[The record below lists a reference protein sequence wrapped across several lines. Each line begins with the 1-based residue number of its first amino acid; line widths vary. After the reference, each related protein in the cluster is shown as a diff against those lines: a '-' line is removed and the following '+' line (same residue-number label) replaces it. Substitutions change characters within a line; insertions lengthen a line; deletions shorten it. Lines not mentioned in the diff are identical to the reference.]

1 MFKGRKTLVLLD
13 ELAQY
18 AARLEAARPNGA
30 EQLAAFL
37 LLLHGWARTHSGLVV
52 VVTLA
57 SQSDAF
63 ARQTRHIV
71 SLLSQVRGAE
81 VSEAEAEA
89 IAERAPG
96 DAQSVV
102 ARDATPV
109 VPVQAAELS
118 RVLAKRLFTSID
130 SSAADAAAERYREL
144 YARSSAALPDEAVRP
159 DYLGRIQS
167 HYPFHPTFLQF
178 LNSKLATVET
188 FQGTRGVLRRL
199 ALVVRNLWTKRQ
211 SVPMVHTA
219 HVDLREPRIVDEIL
233 GRTRSG
239 ELKTVL
245 DTDVGG
251 PDTGAGHRA
260 KPRRDCRWA
269 KPSSCRVS
277 FTRTRLAHRVSAQS
291 RRPCGRARIQNLRH
305 Y

>member
-1 MFKGRKTLVLLD
+1 MVSLCHQVGAETQRERDTGQ
-13 ELAQY
+13 APH

-37 LLLHGWARTHSGLVV
+37 LSLHGWARTHSGLVV

-109 VPVQAAELS
+109 VPVQAVELS
-118 RVLAKRLFTSID
+118 RVQFARRKFFLIWSI
-130 SSAADAAAERYREL
+130 
-144 YARSSAALPDEAVRP
+144 
-159 DYLGRIQS
+159 
-167 HYPFHPTFLQF
+167 
-178 LNSKLATVET
+178 
-188 FQGTRGVLRRL
+188 
-199 ALVVRNLWTKRQ
+199 
-211 SVPMVHTA
+211 
-219 HVDLREPRIVDEIL
+219 
-233 GRTRSG
+233 
-239 ELKTVL
+239 
-245 DTDVGG
+245 
-251 PDTGAGHRA
+251 
-260 KPRRDCRWA
+260 
-269 KPSSCRVS
+269 
-277 FTRTRLAHRVSAQS
+277 
-291 RRPCGRARIQNLRH
+291 
-305 Y
+305 